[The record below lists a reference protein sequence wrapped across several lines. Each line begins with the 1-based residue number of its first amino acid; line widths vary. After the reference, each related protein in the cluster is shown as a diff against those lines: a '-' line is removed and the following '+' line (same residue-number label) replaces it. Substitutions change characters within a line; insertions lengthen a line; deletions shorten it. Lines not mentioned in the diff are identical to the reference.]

1 MQQLISVL
9 NFITIRLFNYAIFS
23 NFEKQIVNDKGNFIT
38 INIKYCGYYKNYN
51 NEDWRFN
58 ENSQRK
64 NIIFIN
70 LSFDKFL

>member
-1 MQQLISVL
+1 MQQLVSIL

-23 NFEKQIVNDKGNFIT
+23 NFQKEVINDKGNFIT
-38 INIKYCGYYKNYN
+38 IHTKYCGYHKNYN

-70 LSFDKFL
+70 LSFNKFL